1 MTKFYIVSKL
11 GPMQSR
17 FKLRVVIVKL
27 RSSIC
32 QVLKQNQHDLVTM
45 KGFVAFRLGKEEVI
59 GRLLL
64 ETMDL
69 KFD

>member
-1 MTKFYIVSKL
+1 
-11 GPMQSR
+11 
-17 FKLRVVIVKL
+17 
-27 RSSIC
+27 
-32 QVLKQNQHDLVTM
+32 VLKQNQHDLVTM
-45 KGFVAFRLGKEEVI
+45 KGFVAFRLGKEEVT